1 MQKRVG
7 IRAFALVLMMLFI
20 AGSALAETGAI
31 RTYLT
36 FRITTRTQS
45 AVVNVG
51 EDLQIEVG
59 VDGVEPTSWQWYFK
73 GEPITQD
80 GDQRIYNLLNA
91 TGEDAGLYC
100 LKAYKDDA
108 LVVSVDVNVRVID
121 AVVMP
126 ASGDGSMPVA
136 YAFAALAMGLAA
148 LMLLGY
154 KRRHA

>member
-20 AGSALAETGAI
+20 AGSALAENGAI

-59 VDGVEPTSWQWYFK
+59 VSGVEPTSWQWYFK
-73 GEPITQD
+73 GEPIEQN

-91 TGEDAGLYC
+91 TEEDAGGG
-100 LKAYKDDA
+100 
-108 LVVSVDVNVRVID
+108 
-121 AVVMP
+121 P
-126 ASGDGSMPVA
+126 W
-136 YAFAALAMGLAA
+136 
-148 LMLLGY
+148 
-154 KRRHA
+154 

>member
-20 AGSALAETGAI
+20 AGSALAENGAI

-59 VDGVEPTSWQWYFK
+59 VSGVEPTSWQWYFK
-73 GEPITQD
+73 GEPIEQN

-91 TGEDAGLYC
+91 TEEDAGLYC
-100 LKAYKDDA
+100 LKAYKDDT
-108 LVVSVDVNVRVID
+108 LVVSVDVNVRVIEP
-121 AVVMP
+121 VIMP
-126 ASGDGSMPVA
+126 ASGRRLDARRVCVRGAGDGNGCAGGS
-136 YAFAALAMGLAA
+136 
-148 LMLLGY
+148 GY